1 MEGLGNQL
9 DTMEKERL
17 EEALTRVGWV
27 KAKAGRN
34 LGLTPRQVAYK
45 MKKYNLSP
53 GRQLI

>member
-1 MEGLGNQL
+1 
-9 DTMEKERL
+9 MEKERL

-27 KAKAGRN
+27 KAKAGRI